1 MLHAALPSC
10 HASSCVLTATI
21 YTTHRAKLVRV
32 LRGCANY
39 DEIIMDKDPLVHY
52 ETMLEG
58 FNFVKNQSPPLCI

>member
-1 MLHAALPSC
+1 M
-10 HASSCVLTATI
+10 TI
-21 YTTHRAKLVRV
+21 CANTTHRAKLVRV